1 MTGRFNYD
9 YSKTLWMKM
18 YLATPDFTRG
28 VSDLKISFEEALG
41 IIKTVDAL
49 TQGIEKI
56 VYLVGWQGLGHD
68 DCYPEMHKVNDFL
81 KRDCDR
87 DGRESLLWLIGEAKK
102 FHTVVS
108 VHGNLA
114 DEYGENESHPEFVRE
129 SAIVKHPDGEPAVIE
144 VFNGRNAYKISYK
157 QFWES
162 GLFKKY
168 WEKFLETVPVREAG
182 TVHLD
187 NFCIAENFCPRTTV
201 EEQDAARN
209 AILDYIRGEGIDV
222 TSEYTYRELELR
234 SDEPSHPIR
243 KFYAQHVDSLP
254 VASWRDAPMRTLG
267 RIPATW
273 WTSGVKPE
281 ECLTVPPS
289 LYSGH
294 LTDGEL
300 GAVYYGAM
308 HGEDIWMSRG
318 IRTEDWTPAFL
329 KEFCTYQLPYFYL
342 NRYERTGLEKGED
355 GHYTASF
362 SEGVESR
369 GSDRSI
375 WKNGIL
381 LKQGGD
387 VILPLKED
395 NRLFI
400 AYSENGRAGRWE
412 LPDAA
417 FSTCRI
423 YEITPEGNCFLCTRT
438 LENGGLDLD
447 LKPGRAVAL
456 EAGE

>member
-1 MTGRFNYD
+1 MKGPFNYD

-18 YLATPDFTRG
+18 YLATPDFSRG
-28 VSDLKISFEEALG
+28 VSDVRITFEQALG

-87 DGRESLLWLIGEAKK
+87 DGRESLLWLIGEGRKY
-102 FHTVVS
+102 HTVVS
-108 VHGNLA
+108 VHGNLS
-114 DEYGENESHPEFVRE
+114 DEYGENESHAEFVRAN
-129 SAIVKHPDGEPAVIE
+129 AIVKHPDGEPAVIE

-168 WEKFLETVPVREAG
+168 WEKFLDTVPVREAG

-187 NFCIAENFCPRTTV
+187 NFCIAENFYPRTTV
-201 EEQDAARN
+201 EEQDEARR
-209 AILDYIRGEGIDV
+209 AILDYIRAEGIDV
-222 TSEYTYRELELR
+222 TSEYPYRELPLR
-234 SDEPSHPIR
+234 ADDPGHPIR
-243 KFYAQHVDSLP
+243 RFYAKHVDELP
-254 VASWRDAPMRTLG
+254 AGSWKDAPIRTLG
-267 RIPATW
+267 RIAATW
-273 WTSGVKPE
+273 WTSFLTPE
-281 ECLTVPPS
+281 ECLKIPPS

-294 LTDGEL
+294 LTDGAL

-318 IRTEDWTPAFL
+318 IRPEDWVPAFL
-329 KEFCTYQLPYFYL
+329 REFCTYQLPYFYL
-342 NRYERTGLEKGED
+342 NRYERTGLVKNDD
-355 GHYTASF
+355 GSWTARF
-362 SEGVESR
+362 SDGVESR

-375 WKNGIL
+375 TKNGIVV
-381 LKQGGD
+381 KRGGN
-387 VILPLKED
+387 VILPLTED
-395 NRLFI
+395 NRLYI
-400 AYSENGRAGRWE
+400 AYSDEGFAGRWN

-417 FSTCRI
+417 FTSGTV
-423 YEITPEGNCFLCTRT
+423 YEITAEGNRRLSSCA
-438 LENGGLDLD
+438 LENGGIEWP
-447 LKPGRAVAL
+447 LKPGQAVAI
-456 EAGE
+456 AAD

>member
-1 MTGRFNYD
+1 MKGPFRYD
-9 YSKTLWMKM
+9 YSETLWMKM
-18 YLATPDFTRG
+18 FLAVPDYPRG
-28 VSDLKISFEEALG
+28 VSDVKITFEEALG

-68 DCYPEMHKVNDFL
+68 DCYPEMHTVNNFL

-102 FHTVVS
+102 YHTVVS
-108 VHGNLA
+108 VHGNLS
-114 DEYGENESHPEFVRE
+114 DEYGENESHEEFVRAN
-129 SAIVKHPDGEPAVIE
+129 AIVKHPDGEPAVIE

-187 NFCIAENFCPRTTV
+187 NFCIAENFYPRTTV
-201 EEQDAARN
+201 EEQDEARS
-209 AILDYIRGEGIDV
+209 AILDYIRAEGIDV
-222 TSEYTYRELELR
+222 TSEYPYRELPLR
-234 SDEPSHPIR
+234 ADDPGHPIR
-243 KFYAQHVDSLP
+243 RFYAKHVDDLP
-254 VASWRDAPMRTLG
+254 VGSWRDAPIRTLG
-267 RIPATW
+267 RIAATW
-273 WTSGVKPE
+273 WTSFMTPE
-281 ECLTVPPS
+281 DCLKIPPS

-294 LTDGEL
+294 LTDGAL

-308 HGEDIWMSRG
+308 HGEDLWMSHG
-318 IRTEDWTPAFL
+318 IRPEDWVPAFL
-329 KEFCTYQLPYFYL
+329 REFCTYQLPYFYL
-342 NRYERTGLEKGED
+342 NRYERTGLEKNED
-355 GHYTASF
+355 GSYTARF

-369 GSDRSI
+369 GADRSVT
-375 WKNGIL
+375 KSGIVV
-381 LKQGGD
+381 KRGGD
-387 VILPLKED
+387 VILPLTED

-400 AYSENGRAGRWE
+400 AYSEKGRAGRWN

-417 FSTCRI
+417 FTAGRVS
-423 YEITPEGNCFLCTRT
+423 EITVEGNRPLSSCTV
-438 LENGGLDLD
+438 ENGSIELK
-447 LKPGRAVAL
+447 LKPGQAVVIA
-456 EAGE
+456 AD